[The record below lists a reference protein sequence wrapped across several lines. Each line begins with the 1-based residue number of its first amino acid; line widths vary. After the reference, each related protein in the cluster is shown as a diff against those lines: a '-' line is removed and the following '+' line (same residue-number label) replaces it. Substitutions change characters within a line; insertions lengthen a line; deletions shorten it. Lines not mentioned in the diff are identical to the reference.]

1 MVEVLAATDNRPQGI
16 MQLVEKEAVRRYW
29 NAAPC
34 GTPDVADAEEARKFR
49 ELERIRYEREPF
61 ISRFARF
68 EESRGRR
75 LLEVGVGAGTDH
87 LRFARSGASCTGID
101 LSDVSLETTR
111 RRLLAEGLASDL
123 RVADVEDLPFPADSF
138 DLAYS
143 WGVIHHTPDTPRA
156 ALEILRVLRPG
167 GRLCVMV
174 YNRHSL
180 VAGQA
185 WLLHAALRGRPTRSL
200 TDVLA
205 HHMESPGTK
214 GYTADEARA
223 LFRGARETSVET
235 VVTPYD
241 MRVGRR
247 RFLPRW
253 TQRAVPKRLGWFHV
267 VTGTK

>member
-1 MVEVLAATDNRPQGI
+1 

-34 GTPDVADAEEARKFR
+34 GTPDVADAQQTRKFR

-61 ISRFARF
+61 IPRFAGF
-68 EESRGRR
+68 EESHGKS

-87 LRFARSGASCTGID
+87 LRFARSGALCTGID
-101 LSDVSLETTR
+101 LSEVSLETTR

-123 RVADVEDLPFPADSF
+123 RVADVESLPFADGSF
-138 DLAYS
+138 DRVYS

-156 ALEILRVLRPG
+156 AREILRVLRPG

-174 YNRHSL
+174 YNRHSI

-185 WLLHAALRGRPTRSL
+185 WLVHAALRGQPMRSL

-214 GYTADEARA
+214 GYTTAEARA
-223 LFRGARETSVET
+223 LFEGVRELSVET

-267 VTGTK
+267 ITGTK